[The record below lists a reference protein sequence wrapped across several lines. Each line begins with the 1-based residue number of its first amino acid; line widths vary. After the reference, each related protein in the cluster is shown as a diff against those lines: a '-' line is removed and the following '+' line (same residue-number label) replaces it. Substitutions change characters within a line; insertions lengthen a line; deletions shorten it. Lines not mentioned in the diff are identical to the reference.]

1 MPAGSR
7 AAAWHSGTHIEPH
20 LGEEPEAAQAADDA
34 EDLREADTT
43 ARGLQEDGRRG

>member
-7 AAAWHSGTHIEPH
+7 AAAWHSGTRIEPH

-34 EDLREADTT
+34 EDLGEADTA
-43 ARGLQEDGRRG
+43 ARGLQEDGRKG